1 MNKNVVIALAADHA
15 GFELKE
21 YVRKYLDS
29 MNFTY
34 IDFGTHSTE
43 SMDYPD
49 VIHPLCEAILAHKAD
64 VGIIFCGSGNGVN
77 MTANKHKGIRSAL
90 CWIPEIAKLAR
101 EHNNANVIALPA
113 RFINETT
120 AKEIVDAFLSA
131 EFEGGRHQRRVDKI
145 ESNVC

>member
-1 MNKNVVIALAADHA
+1 MNKNIVIALAADHA

-21 YVRKYLDS
+21 KIRKYLDS

-34 IDFGTHSTE
+34 YDFGTHSTE

-49 VIHPLCEAILAHKAD
+49 VIHPLCESIQSRQAD
-64 VGIIFCGSGNGVN
+64 VGIILCGSGNGVN

-90 CWIPEIAKLAR
+90 CWIPEIAKLAKQ
-101 EHNNANVIALPA
+101 HNNANVIALPA
-113 RFINETT
+113 RFINEVT

-131 EFEGGRHQRRVDKI
+131 HFEGDRHQRRIDKI
-145 ESNVC
+145 ESNLC